1 MTEKESLK
9 AKEAYTIEELKAIL
23 RILRSEEG
31 CPWDRKQTHA
41 SLIPCL
47 REESREVEE
56 AIAAQDMENLCEELG
71 DLLFQVM
78 IHSRIAEEEGYF
90 SIEDVVSQ
98 IAAKMIRRHPHV
110 FGDVAVNSEEE
121 ALKLWREIKSAEK
134 REKS

>member
-1 MTEKESLK
+1 MTEKDILK
-9 AKEAYTIEELKAIL
+9 AKETYTFEDLKTIL

-31 CPWDRKQTHA
+31 CLWDRKQTHT

-47 REESREVEE
+47 QEESREAEE

-78 IHSRIAEEEGYF
+78 IHSRIAEEAGCF
-90 SIEDVVSQ
+90 SIEDV
-98 IAAKMIRRHPHV
+98 INGICAKMIRRHPNV
-110 FGDVAVNSEEE
+110 FGDVTVCSEEE
-121 ALKLWREIKSAEK
+121 GIRLWKEIKSAEK

>member
-1 MTEKESLK
+1 MTEKERLK
-9 AKEAYTIEELKAIL
+9 AKEIYCFEDLRAIL

-31 CPWDRKQTHA
+31 CPWDRRQTHE
-41 SLIPCL
+41 SLRSCL
-47 REESREVEE
+47 REESREVEA
-56 AIAAQDMENLCEELG
+56 AIETKDMENLCEELG

-78 IHSRIAEEEGYF
+78 IHSQIAEEEGYF

-110 FGDVAVNSEEE
+110 FGDVTVNSEEE
-121 ALKLWREIKSAEK
+121 ALRLWKEIKSAEK